1 MTEEELSEV
10 EEEQN
15 ENAQEIPPEQVKVS
29 PDEPLPDVLP
39 VLPLRNTVLFP
50 SLVAPMVATTERAKR
65 LVDDALASDRLIVT
79 VAARDPEK
87 TEPGP
92 DDLYSV
98 GTAVRVLRMSKSED
112 GAQRLWVQGVRR
124 VAIEGW
130 TSTTPYLRGRVRP
143 LEETTH
149 TGLELEA
156 LHRNVSRQFAV
167 IAEGSQNVSE
177 PVRTMVAQL
186 TDSSALAD
194 VVASNLGLSVDE
206 RQHLLETLDVQK
218 RLERLSEHLAREQEV
233 RSLEQEIR
241 SQVQEELSRS
251 QREYVLREQARA
263 IRRQLGEYESPSDQ
277 VEDLRRRIEE
287 AHVPEAVMQLAERE
301 LQRLAAQPPGAM
313 EAGTIRTYLE
323 WIADLPWS
331 STTEDHI
338 DVARAREILNEDHY
352 DIEKVKDRILEY
364 IAVLKLKKDLRGPIL
379 CFVGPPGTG
388 KTSLGRSIARALGR
402 KYSRLSLGGVRDE
415 AEIRGHR
422 RTYVGSLPGRILQT
436 LRRAGTN
443 NPVFILDE
451 IDKLGSDFRGDPS
464 SALLEVLD
472 PEQNSTFSDHYL
484 EVPFDLSKVL
494 FIATANLLENIPPA
508 LRDRMEV
515 IELPGYTEEDKLEI
529 ARRHLLPRQLTE
541 HGLSDR
547 APEISDDA
555 LRAVIRN
562 YTREAGLRNLERELG
577 QIARKLARRAVEG
590 DDQKQRI
597 EVADLHALLGPV
609 HFEPEVAGRVQIP
622 GVSVGLAVTEAGG
635 EILFIEAT
643 RMRGKGEVKIT
654 GSIRDVMRE
663 SAMTAVSLVRTHAPQ
678 LGLDPKLFAESD
690 IHIHI
695 PAGAIPKDGPSA
707 GIAIVTA
714 LLSLLLDKPVPPDL
728 AMTGEITLRGKVLP
742 VGGIKEK
749 ILAARRAG
757 VTHVLIPAANEKDL
771 VEIPADRISDL
782 KVEPVERIEQV
793 ARIAFGRDVLV

>member
-1 MTEEELSEV
+1 VTSEDLRAEE
-10 EEEQN
+10 
-15 ENAQEIPPEQVKVS
+15 PES
-29 PDEPLPDVLP
+29 AATRARALLDEPLPETLP

-50 SLVAPMVATTERAKR
+50 TLVAPMVATTERAKR

-92 DDLYSV
+92 DDLYRV
-98 GTAVRVLRMSKSED
+98 GTAVRVLRMAKSED
-112 GAQRLWVQGVRR
+112 GAQRLWVQGLRR
-124 VAIEGW
+124 VAIESW
-130 TSTTPYLRGRVRP
+130 SETTPYLRGRITP
-143 LEETTH
+143 LEETSAS
-149 TGLELEA
+149 GLELEA

-206 RQHLLETLDVQK
+206 RQRLLETLDVQK

-277 VEDLRRRIEE
+277 VDDLRRRIEE
-287 AHVPEAVMQLAERE
+287 AHVPEAVMEVAERE

-331 STTEDHI
+331 TTTEDAL
-338 DVARAREILNEDHY
+338 DVGNAREILNEDHY
-352 DIEKVKDRILEY
+352 DIEKVKERILEF
-364 IAVLKLKKDLRGPIL
+364 IAVLKLKRDLRGPIL

-402 KYSRLSLGGVRDE
+402 KYARISLGGVRDE

-436 LRRAGTN
+436 LRRVGTN

-451 IDKLGSDFRGDPS
+451 IDKLGADFRGDPS
-464 SALLEVLD
+464 SAMLEVLD

-529 ARRHLLPRQLTE
+529 ARRHLLPRQLSE
-541 HGLSDR
+541 HGLADR
-547 APEISDDA
+547 APEITDDA
-555 LRAVIRN
+555 LRGVIRN

-577 QIARKLARRAVEG
+577 KIARKLARRVVEG
-590 DDQKQRI
+590 DGGPVRVD
-597 EVADLHALLGPV
+597 VGDLHGLLGPA

-643 RMRGKGEVKIT
+643 RMRGKGELKIT

-663 SAMTAVSLVRTHAPQ
+663 SAMTAVSLVRTYARA
-678 LGLDPKLFAESD
+678 LGLDPKLFSESD

-771 VEIPADRISDL
+771 VEIPADRISNL
-782 KVEPVERIEQV
+782 KIEPVERIEQV

>member
-1 MTEEELSEV
+1 VTGGELREAEEEV
-10 EEEQN
+10 
-15 ENAQEIPPEQVKVS
+15 APERARVPV
-29 PDEPLPDVLP
+29 DEPLPEILP

-50 SLVAPMVATTERAKR
+50 TLVAPMVATTERAKR
-65 LVDDALASDRLIVT
+65 LVDDALANDRLIVT

-92 DDLYSV
+92 DDLYRV
-98 GTAVRVLRMSKSED
+98 GTAVRVLRMAKSDD

-124 VAIEGW
+124 VEIETW
-130 TSTTPYLRGRVRP
+130 TTTTPYLRARIKP
-143 LEETTH
+143 LAETLV

-167 IAEGSQNVSE
+167 IAEGSPNVSE
-177 PVRTMVAQL
+177 PVRAMVAQL

-206 RQHLLETLDVQK
+206 RQRLLETLDVQK

-233 RSLEQEIR
+233 RSLEQQIR

-277 VEDLRRRIEE
+277 VDELRRRIEE
-287 AHVPEAVMQLAERE
+287 AKVPENVMQVAERE

-331 STTEDHI
+331 KSTEDSLDI
-338 DVARAREILNEDHY
+338 GNARDILNEDHY
-352 DIEKVKDRILEY
+352 DIEKVKERILEF
-364 IAVLKLKKDLRGPIL
+364 IAVLKLKRDLRGPIL

-388 KTSLGRSIARALGR
+388 KTSLGRSIARAVGR
-402 KYSRLSLGGVRDE
+402 KYARLSLGGVRDE

-436 LRRAGTN
+436 LRRVGTN

-451 IDKLGSDFRGDPS
+451 IDKLGADFRGDPS
-464 SALLEVLD
+464 SAMLEVLD
-472 PEQNSTFSDHYL
+472 PEQNSSFSDHYL

-529 ARRHLLPRQLTE
+529 ARRHLLPRQLEE
-541 HGLSDR
+541 HGLKER
-547 APEISDDA
+547 APEITDEA
-555 LRAVIRN
+555 IGAVIRN

-577 QIARKLARRAVEG
+577 KIMRKLARRAVEG
-590 DDQKQRI
+590 DGNVARVDA
-597 EVADLHALLGPV
+597 ADLHGLLGPA

-643 RMRGKGEVKIT
+643 RMKGKGELKIT

-663 SAMTAVSLVRTHAPQ
+663 SAMTAVSLVRTYARQ
-678 LGLDPKLFAESD
+678 LGLDPKLFTESD

-757 VTHVLIPAANEKDL
+757 VTHVLIPADNEKDL
-771 VEIPADRISDL
+771 VEIPADRISNL
-782 KVEPVERIEQV
+782 KIEPVERIEQV
-793 ARIAFGRDVLV
+793 ARIAFGRDVLT